1 MIHVSTI
8 TTPPR
13 FQAPI
18 RVTLI
23 GDSATIENAD
33 EEQGTASRG
42 RYSWDGERLTR
53 TAGTVLSDAALT
65 HCAGALLEALAPPL
79 GAA

>member
-23 GDSATIENAD
+23 GSVVTIENAD
-33 EEQGTASRG
+33 EEQGTATRG

-53 TAGTVLSDAALT
+53 TAGTALSAAALE
-65 HCAGALLEALAPPL
+65 HCAAVLLDALKPPVGLA
-79 GAA
+79 

>member
-18 RVTLI
+18 RITLI
-23 GDSATIENAD
+23 GSVVTIENAD
-33 EEQGTASRG
+33 EGQGAATRG
-42 RYSWDGERLTR
+42 RYSWDGESLTR
-53 TAGTVLSDAALT
+53 TAGTALSDAALT
-65 HCAGALLEALAPPL
+65 HCAGVLLDALEPPL

>member
-18 RVTLI
+18 RITLI
-23 GDSATIENAD
+23 GSVVTIENAD
-33 EEQGTASRG
+33 EEQGTATRG
-42 RYSWDGERLTR
+42 RYSWDGY
-53 TAGTVLSDAALT
+53 
-65 HCAGALLEALAPPL
+65 PF
-79 GAA
+79 

>member
-1 MIHVSTI
+1 MIHASTI

-13 FQAPI
+13 LRDPVRI
-18 RVTLI
+18 TLI
-23 GDSATIENAD
+23 GSVVTIENAD
-33 EEQGTASRG
+33 EEQGTATRG

-53 TAGTVLSDAALT
+53 TAGTALSDAALA
-65 HCAGALLEALAPPL
+65 HCAAALLEALAPPL